1 MSKIFYIDRIGAQ
14 DSSDTY
20 DEILTE
26 DILKDICFRLT
37 GTKKYKVV
45 WNESRNT
52 GRLIS
57 LIDEEKNKKHYINI
71 SKYGA
76 DTKYRNSYFQSVPT
90 AIGIALN
97 ESQYKNFDFCFYFM
111 PNYEGNIFTDY
122 HKFFYRIMFTIDVNF
137 INYDSVSNSNDLV
150 EFNSLT
156 DIINERN
163 RLRERNSGNN
173 STYIEEDDDV
183 YNIYGKTFGANS
195 KETVLLSMA
204 LIRISKKPI
213 RLYQIIDNDSDKLS
227 TNDINA
233 MKNFAIKEKLNEIE
247 ILDDSYEFDEIFKN
261 DNLRSPRF
269 TYNLL
274 CKTNGEKKCAICDCH
289 IEKIIQGA
297 HIYPVH
303 TIKNDSTLTQEE
315 KMEYATDGDNGI
327 WLCENHHKLFDSNII
342 TFNNGV
348 VEYNIIKLD
357 RDINYLDDITK
368 YKNIPKELFND
379 KMNKYFELRYAHS

>member
-1 MSKIFYIDRIGAQ
+1 MSKIFYIDRLGAQ
-14 DSSDTY
+14 NTSDTY
-20 DEILTE
+20 DKILTE

-37 GTKKYKVV
+37 GTQKFKIK

-52 GRLIS
+52 GRLVS
-57 LIDEEKNKKHYINI
+57 LVDEEKDKKHYINI

-76 DTKYRNSYFQSVPT
+76 DTNYRNSYFQSVPT
-90 AIGIALN
+90 AIGIFLN
-97 ESQYKNFDFCFYFM
+97 EKQYKNIDFCFYFM

-122 HKFFYRIMFTIDVNF
+122 HKFFYRIMFTIGVNF
-137 INYDSVSNSNDLV
+137 INYDSITNSNDLI

-163 RLRERNSGNN
+163 RLRGRNSGNN

-204 LIRISKKPI
+204 LIYISKKPI
-213 RLYQIIDNDSDKLS
+213 RLYQIIDNDSSVLS
-227 TNDINA
+227 SNDINA

-303 TIKNDSTLTQEE
+303 TIKNNSSLTQEE

-342 TFNNGV
+342 TFNNGA

-357 RDINYLDDITK
+357 RDVDYLNDITK
-368 YKNIPKELFND
+368 YKSIPKELYND
-379 KMNKYFELRYAHS
+379 KVKKYFNLRYANK